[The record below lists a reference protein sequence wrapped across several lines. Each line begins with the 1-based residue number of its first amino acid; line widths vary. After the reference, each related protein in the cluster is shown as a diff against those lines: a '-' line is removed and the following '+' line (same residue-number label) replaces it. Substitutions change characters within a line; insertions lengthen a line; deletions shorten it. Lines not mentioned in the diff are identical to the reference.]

1 MVFPWFYFQT
11 HESHILCQVCTPL
24 NTLHLSTFPL
34 NNWPVIPVSTP
45 VDVKPTT
52 APGDHVVAL
61 FLEGDHCSSIGA
73 PCCFVLPS
81 SSIPKPPQ
89 HPHAGSVSVVPSRGL
104 PSIPSKSLKWEET
117 EPDTKTLC
125 QNFYPLPP
133 HGLKA
138 RGVPQVERLREHL
151 CPHLHGIGTERTTSE
166 TRAEKTPSAVCSGL
180 KWPSTVAE
188 FKKKKDS
195 MNGNIMQKIQIL

>member
-34 NNWPVIPVSTP
+34 NNWPVIPVSTL
-45 VDVKPTT
+45 VDVKPAT

-117 EPDTKTLC
+117 EPDTKSFVPKL
-125 QNFYPLPP
+125 LPP
-133 HGLKA
+133 SSPWTESQRCSSGWKA
-138 RGVPQVERLREHL
+138 
-151 CPHLHGIGTERTTSE
+151 ERTSVSIPTWDRNREDNQWDQGREDPFSCLF
-166 TRAEKTPSAVCSGL
+166 RFKM
-180 KWPSTVAE
+180 TVN
-188 FKKKKDS
+188 S
-195 MNGNIMQKIQIL
+195 CRI